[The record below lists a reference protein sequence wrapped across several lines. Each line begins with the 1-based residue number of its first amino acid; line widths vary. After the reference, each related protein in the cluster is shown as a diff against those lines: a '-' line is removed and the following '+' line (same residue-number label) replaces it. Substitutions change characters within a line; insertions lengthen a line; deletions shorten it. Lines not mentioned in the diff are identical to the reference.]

1 MASQMN
7 NEPGYMGGRLFAC
20 NVNIQALDHHVPVV
34 LLMRKGKFRLSW
46 GATSRISG
54 IGHHRD

>member
-34 LLMRKGKFRLSW
+34 LLI
-46 GATSRISG
+46 GARASIVSPGEPRPEYPE
-54 IGHHRD
+54 